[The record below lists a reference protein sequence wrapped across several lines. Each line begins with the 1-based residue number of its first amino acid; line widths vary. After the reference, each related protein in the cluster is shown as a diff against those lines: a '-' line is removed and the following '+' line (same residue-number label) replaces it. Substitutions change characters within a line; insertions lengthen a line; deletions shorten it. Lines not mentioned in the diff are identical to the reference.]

1 MFARMTQV
9 TAKSPDTAEFRS
21 TLETAMSTLKQQPG
35 CIDVVALRSE
45 NEPNQFVG
53 ISFWKSKE
61 DADRYIT
68 GAAQQIL
75 QTIRTVAQGDPVI
88 RSFNVEVSTAH
99 GLGIDRAAAS

>member
-9 TAKSPDTAEFRS
+9 TAKSADSAEFRS
-21 TLETAMSTLKQQPG
+21 TLETALSTLRQQPG

-53 ISFWKSKE
+53 ISFWNSKE

-68 GAAQQIL
+68 GSAQQIL
-75 QTIRTVAQGDPVI
+75 QKIKPLAQGEPVI
-88 RSFNVEVSTAH
+88 RSFNVEASTAH
-99 GLGIDRAAAS
+99 GLGIGRAAAS